1 MPPKSCVHK
10 ALWRSDA
17 RAISKKKSRLQTH
30 MRVLW
35 PIDGVDE
42 PPQLLPH
49 EINVVN
55 RLFKVESKLITS
67 TADNEDLPEW
77 SIPEVAFAGRSNVGK
92 SSLINALTGQSGL
105 VRTSKTPGRTQKL
118 HFFSVGGKIGSLPD
132 MSLVDMPGY
141 GFATAP
147 KKVVDQWHDLVGGYV
162 EQRRGTNLKVIYLL
176 VDSRRGISAVDEN
189 FMDFLQDLGMIYQV
203 VLTKADTVRLKAAAF
218 FPVGLTFGLLGFAGD
233 HNGDDEE
240 NQAGAGRR
248 FRIESTGTF
257 VCRVLIQLERSP
269 HPLCS
274 CTYSEYEPSHPRVQH
289 QRKFRCS
296 RSAASHREHVGPAD
310 FLV

>member
-1 MPPKSCVHK
+1 
-10 ALWRSDA
+10 
-17 RAISKKKSRLQTH
+17 

-67 TADNEDLPEW
+67 TGDNEDLPEW

-92 SSLINALTGQSGL
+92 SSLINALTGQAGL

-118 HFFSVGGKIGSLPD
+118 HFFSVGGKVGSLPD

-147 KKVVDQWHDLVGGYV
+147 KKVVDEWHDLVGGYV

-176 VDSRRGISAVDEN
+176 VDSRRGISAVDED

-203 VLTKADTVRLKAAAF
+203 VLTKADTV
-218 FPVGLTFGLLGFAGD
+218 
-233 HNGDDEE
+233 
-240 NQAGAGRR
+240 
-248 FRIESTGTF
+248 GT
-257 VCRVLIQLERSP
+257 
-269 HPLCS
+269 H
-274 CTYSEYEPSHPRVQH
+274 
-289 QRKFRCS
+289 
-296 RSAASHREHVGPAD
+296 A
-310 FLV
+310 